1 MKKKYKDSDFFLCG
15 DDVNSE
21 SPKTIEVT
29 CKLIDKLSPTGRSIS
44 SKLVISKNKFP
55 NGENCTIVMRESQN
69 HQLYNRN
76 YYLFIPI
83 NDIYLNYNKTDL
95 IMPRGKPVYV
105 MRHLNSE
112 IIPSRK
118 YPHKYVFAPDS
129 DIETIF
135 KEINLPKYGK
145 IWVLTYEKATLHL
158 MRHYI
163 GPTGRHAALDE
174 LYKEE
179 NYEYIYVSKHLENRL
194 KENEFRNYDEESED
208 EYRSLENLRDAQS
221 MTDDLFEEA
230 GYDFMD

>member
-21 SPKTIEVT
+21 SPKTIDVS
-29 CKLIDKLSPTGRSIS
+29 CKLIDRLPATGRSIS
-44 SKLVISKNKFP
+44 SKLVISKNTFP
-55 NGENCTIVMRESQN
+55 NGKKCTIVMKKLKN
-69 HQLYNRN
+69 PKHYNE
-76 YYLFIPI
+76 YYYAFIPI
-83 NDIYLNYNKTDL
+83 KDIYLNYNDTDL
-95 IMPRGKPVYV
+95 IMPKGKMVLV

-118 YPHKYVFAPDS
+118 YRNNFVFAPDS
-129 DIETIF
+129 DVETIF
-135 KEINLPKYGK
+135 KEINLPRYGK
-145 IWVLTYEKATLHL
+145 VWVLTYEKATLHL

-194 KENEFRNYDEESED
+194 KENEFRNYDEEAED